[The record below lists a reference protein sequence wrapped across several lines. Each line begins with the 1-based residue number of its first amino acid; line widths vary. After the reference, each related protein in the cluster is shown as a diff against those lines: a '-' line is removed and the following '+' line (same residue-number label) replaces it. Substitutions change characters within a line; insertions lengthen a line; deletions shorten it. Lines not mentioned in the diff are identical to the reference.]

1 MFSHVFTCFHIQIA
15 LIRAHGNRIMRR
27 MSSIQDEESSKQD
40 EASSPSLNR
49 RDFDLKVE
57 TEACNG
63 NLDINDG
70 SGDVEA
76 KVDYSNS
83 TLDYSNTTPTR

>member
-1 MFSHVFTCFHIQIA
+1 MRHKS
-15 LIRAHGNRIMRR
+15 RIH
-27 MSSIQDEESSKQD
+27 DEESSKQD

-49 RDFDLKVE
+49 GDLDLKVD

-63 NLDINDG
+63 NLDI

-83 TLDYSNTTPTR
+83 TLDYSNALPTR